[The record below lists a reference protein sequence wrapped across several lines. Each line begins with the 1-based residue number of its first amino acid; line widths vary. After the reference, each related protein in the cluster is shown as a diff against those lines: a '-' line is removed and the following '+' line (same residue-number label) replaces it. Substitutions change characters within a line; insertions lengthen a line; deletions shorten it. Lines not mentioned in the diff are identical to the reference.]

1 MGRNV
6 LLGCGLLVL
15 LVGAWF
21 GKLLVDAGQFRSL
34 EPHFE
39 GSCRLVAGAVG
50 PEDLTIHPEKRVAY
64 VSAADRRAAMAGH
77 PVPGAIFAY
86 ALDDPEAGLVN
97 LTPDAGVD
105 FQPHGI
111 SLWLGPDGREVLF
124 VVNHPPD
131 GHGGRRH
138 QILVFDL
145 EEERLVRRPLA
156 FEDDELLVMP
166 NDIVGVG
173 PDRFY
178 LTNTHANPPG
188 PGQTTETYLRLARAR
203 VVYFDGE
210 RFHAAIEGLQFP
222 NGINASAD
230 GRRIY
235 VAGTTGQGLRVYE
248 REPASG
254 ALHFLREIATGSGL
268 DNVEV
273 AADGALWIG
282 AHPKMLAVSAHG
294 KDPSLLSPS
303 QVLRVDPESGEVRE
317 VYLDL
322 GKAISASSVAAV
334 NGDRLLIGQIF
345 GDGILDCS
353 MAPARSGVPGA

>member
-1 MGRNV
+1 MG
-6 LLGCGLLVL
+6 LVL
-15 LVGAWF
+15 LVLFVAAWF
-21 GKLLVDAGQFRSL
+21 GKLLVDAGQFRTL

-39 GSCRLVAGAVG
+39 GSCRLVAGAPG

-64 VSAADRRAAMAGH
+64 VSAANRRAAMAGQS
-77 PVPGAIFAY
+77 VPGAILAY
-86 ALDDPEAGLVN
+86 ALDDPEKGLVN
-97 LTPDAGVD
+97 LTPDAGID

-111 SLWLGPDGREVLF
+111 SLWRGPDGREVLF

-131 GHGGRRH
+131 GAGGRRH
-138 QILVFDL
+138 KIVVFDL
-145 EEERLVRRPLA
+145 KGEDLVRRPTTL
-156 FEDDELLVMP
+156 EDDELLVMP

-188 PGQTTETYLRLARAR
+188 LGQTLETYLRLARAR

-210 RFHAAIEGLQFP
+210 RFQPAIEGLQYP

-235 VAGTTGQGLRVYE
+235 VAETTGQVVRVYE
-248 REPASG
+248 REPVSG

-282 AHPKMLAVSAHG
+282 SHPKMLAVGAHAE
-294 KDPSLLSPS
+294 DPGLLSPS
-303 QVLRVDPESGEVRE
+303 QVLRVDPESGVVRE

-322 GKAISASSVAAV
+322 GEEVSASSVAAV
-334 NGDRLLIGQIF
+334 DGNRLLIGQIF
-345 GDGILDCS
+345 DDGILDCTMS
-353 MAPARSGVPGA
+353 TAR